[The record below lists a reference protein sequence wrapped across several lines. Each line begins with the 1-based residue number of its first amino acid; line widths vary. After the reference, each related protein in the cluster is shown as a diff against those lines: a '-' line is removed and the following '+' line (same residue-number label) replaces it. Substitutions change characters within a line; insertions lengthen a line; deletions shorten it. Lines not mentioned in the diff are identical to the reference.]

1 MFLPGKRESSI
12 MRELFFEKIK
22 QKVLLNLND
31 KKEELRSSASSEYS
45 EKVAENAKENE
56 FTTVEGLNTWN

>member
-1 MFLPGKRESSI
+1 